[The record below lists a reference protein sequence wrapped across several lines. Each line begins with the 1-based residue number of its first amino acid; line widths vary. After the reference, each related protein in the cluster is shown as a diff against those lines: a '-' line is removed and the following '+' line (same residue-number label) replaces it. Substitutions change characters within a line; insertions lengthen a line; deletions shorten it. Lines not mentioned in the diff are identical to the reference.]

1 MTPYDISVP
10 FSDKLRALAK
20 FIVDEFKGTSNFAAV
35 SILKDELLRDSSD
48 SAVTLSS
55 VSLIMTHNLDIMN
68 PENPCQVFNNKM
80 CKFKLLQIKAL
91 I

>member
-10 FSDKLRALAK
+10 FSDELRALAK
-20 FIVDEFKGTSNFAAV
+20 FIVDEFKGTSTFAVV
-35 SILKDELLRDSSD
+35 SILKEELLRVSSD
-48 SAVTLSS
+48 S